1 MNQSRQAQR
10 EYVQAVLD
18 LYVALPATRHAPGR
32 QDRRLAAALYE
43 RGIPLGLV
51 PLSAALLARCCS
63 QDLAWRRRLRPN
75 TLAGSPTTS
84 GWRCL
89 HYFLNPVIDGAQ
101 ELPARPQIRRL
112 PLLQAR
118 ALHETQ
124 TRSEVD
130 SLGQKTYVNFATG
143 FVLWTRSSCV
153 AIVQKLSRRSTASV
167 HGSRPESDGDGF
179 RRRRHEG
186 PEGSRGAMAGAFMLE
201 RS

>member
-51 PLSAALLARCCS
+51 PRRSPARCCS
-63 QDLAWRRRLRPN
+63 QDLAWRRR
-75 TLAGSPTTS
+75 PTSTP
-84 GWRCL
+84 GGMPPLLPPR
-89 HYFLNPVIDGAQ
+89 HRRAQ

-130 SLGQKTYVNFATG
+130 RWSENFTFNWSVTSRNSRGDRPHLCMARGLRATVTVSG
-143 FVLWTRSSCV
+143 DDGMKDRRVAVERWRAPSC
-153 AIVQKLSRRSTASV
+153 
-167 HGSRPESDGDGF
+167 
-179 RRRRHEG
+179 
-186 PEGSRGAMAGAFMLE
+186 SRGAESRLGK
-201 RS
+201 